1 MRAQGWG
8 ILGVAFLM
16 ALATASV
23 HADTAA
29 AAADYKQAQ
38 QFQTAKQWG
47 AAVKA
52 YQAALAAE
60 PRYIWAYKGLGT
72 TYYLAGDKKG
82 ALVYYDRY
90 LQSNPSDT
98 ATQAFADKLRASLGA
113 GAAPAAPAPAAA
125 AGAAYAEKSPIAG
138 LSFGLGLDGL
148 LASADD
154 INQLLGSGATQTFQ
168 SSFGFG
174 ADLAADYGFANGFV
188 IGGKFAY
195 GPNRSHA
202 LTYSDGSSD
211 TIAINN
217 LMLAIS
223 PGYRMAMGGQSWI
236 DLRLDLGY
244 LMVTGTETY
253 AYNGS
258 SQSYTFTSSG
268 YAVIPQ
274 VAYAHKIG
282 SNFGI
287 SGGLGYMISS
297 ASPVNDDK
305 GQPVLIYSSDGSSKN
320 FAVTTGGPFIRVGFY
335 YFL

>member
-8 ILGVAFLM
+8 ILGVAFLI
-16 ALATASV
+16 ALASVSV

-38 QFQTAKQWG
+38 QFQAAKQWG

-82 ALVYYDRY
+82 ALTYYDRY
-90 LQSNPSDT
+90 LQSNPSDA
-98 ATQAFADKLRASLGA
+98 ATKAFADKLRASLGA
-113 GAAPAAPAPAAA
+113 APAAA
-125 AGAAYAEKSPIAG
+125 APVPAAAASSYSGKSPLAG

-154 INQLLGSGATQTFQ
+154 INQLLGSNPPQTFQ

-174 ADLAADYGFANGFV
+174 ADLGVDYGFANGFV

-211 TIAINN
+211 TVAINN
-217 LMLAIS
+217 LMIAVS
-223 PGYRMAMGGQSWI
+223 PGYRIAMGEKSWI
-236 DLRLDLGY
+236 DLRVDLGY
-244 LMVTGTETY
+244 LIVTGTETV
-253 AYNGS
+253 AYNGF
-258 SQSYTFTSSG
+258 SQAYTFTSSG

-274 VAYAHKIG
+274 VAYVYKIN
-282 SNFGI
+282 SNFGL

-305 GQPVLIYSSDGSSKN
+305 GQPLLIYSSTGSTSN
-320 FAVTTGGPFIRVGFY
+320 FAVTTGGPFIRIGFS